1 MNSNEDLSSDS
12 DDEELE
18 SKEDGDSSSD
28 EKEDLNCIQVVKGKK
43 DGYDCPTLIL
53 SEQEEKRIRKPWKH
67 GVIVKLLGRKI
78 VFKALETRL
87 CQMWVKRGVLN
98 LT

>member
-28 EKEDLNCIQVVKGKK
+28 EKEDLNGIQVVEGKK

-53 SEQEEKRIRKPWKH
+53 SEQEEKRFRKPWKH

-78 VFKALETRL
+78 GFKALETRL
-87 CQMWVKRGVLN
+87 CQRWVKRGVLN